1 MNYLIKSIT
10 IKNFF
15 SFHSEQ
21 TVELK
26 EGINL
31 LLGINGSG
39 KTSFINAL
47 RLLSDGVAGGGMT
60 SLIQEQ
66 WGGFDQ
72 IINHNGDETSDFA
85 RIVFKF
91 NHIALNEI
99 HAAMHFAAD
108 VCYSIEIKKSG
119 TSYSLSE
126 KIWARDS
133 RGNGDFTF
141 LDFCNGN
148 GKISTRNDR
157 GISLQEMSSD
167 DLSGQES
174 VLRQINDPVHYLPVY
189 VLRKALESIA
199 VYGCFNVAEGS
210 KLRMPAEYSAEKRL
224 RRSGENLAN
233 LLNFIKLN
241 NSFDFD
247 RLEERLVN
255 VNPNYRSIDIANL
268 YGQSYLMLREKNMR
282 SAVGAMH
289 ISDGT
294 LRFLLMESIFYNPS
308 RGAIVALDEPERGM
322 HPDMICSVAEM
333 MKSASESSQLI
344 AATHSPYLLNQFK
357 LKDIL
362 IFEKNNVNISTVER
376 LSEDDFPD
384 WEGEYLPG
392 QMWLMGQLGGK
403 RW

>member
-1 MNYLIKSIT
+1 M
-10 IKNFF
+10 
-15 SFHSEQ
+15 
-21 TVELK
+21 
-26 EGINL
+26 
-31 LLGINGSG
+31 
-39 KTSFINAL
+39 
-47 RLLSDGVAGGGMT
+47 
-60 SLIQEQ
+60 
-66 WGGFDQ
+66 
-72 IINHNGDETSDFA
+72 
-85 RIVFKF
+85 
-91 NHIALNEI
+91 
-99 HAAMHFAAD
+99 
-108 VCYSIEIKKSG
+108 
-119 TSYSLSE
+119 
-126 KIWARDS
+126 
-133 RGNGDFTF
+133 
-141 LDFCNGN
+141 
-148 GKISTRNDR
+148 
-157 GISLQEMSSD
+157 
-167 DLSGQES
+167 
-174 VLRQINDPVHYLPVY
+174 
-189 VLRKALESIA
+189 
-199 VYGCFNVAEGS
+199 AEGS